1 MDWHRMLAV
10 QIADDILASVKGHV
24 AWRIALKQK
33 TGKREDDLGGLCRD
47 ALINCIEQSLK
58 GGE

>member
-10 QIADDILASVKGHV
+10 QIVDDILSA
-24 AWRIALKQK
+24 ADLPAYRIALME
-33 TGKREDDLGGLCRD
+33 RFDDGSERNIGGLCRD